1 MGLDLTPIEEI
12 KNIAEDME
20 KKIAEDDNNQKAIV
34 LAQQTVEKKEEKETA
49 GAVAVVEEQA
59 KKDYVAISENEE
71 FRRASLETHTREVS
85 AELQSKANEIQDKE
99 LQNEYQAYLLKKK
112 KEELDYRVRREKD
125 IIKQDVKAQVFQK
138 KYSIAKQRYGYLY
151 NPTWQ
156 DKLDENGKPMK
167 NENGEPIREL
177 VPSKDFTSNSFLNK
191 MREFEHYYENLSV
204 TARKAIWTALKTV
217 LIIGGIALGGFLLWK
232 LVAFIANSGITI

>member
-1 MGLDLTPIEEI
+1 MLSVEKEMEEFAPIDEIKKEAEERIEQKSVVVAQPIESD
-12 KNIAEDME
+12 KNE
-20 KKIAEDDNNQKAIV
+20 KPN
-34 LAQQTVEKKEEKETA
+34 
-49 GAVAVVEEQA
+49 GAVEVVEEQA
-59 KKDYVAISENEE
+59 KKDYIAISENEA
-71 FRRASLETHTREVS
+71 FRKASLETNTREVT
-85 AELQSKANEIQDKE
+85 AELQAKVNEIQDKE

-112 KEELDYRVRREKD
+112 KEELDYRVKREKD
-125 IIKQDVKAQVFQK
+125 IIKQDVKAQVFNK

-177 VPSKDFTSNSFLNK
+177 VPSKDFTSNGFLNK

-217 LIIGGIALGGFLLWK
+217 LIIGAIALGGFLLWK